1 MQSSKSQNNNT
12 AQDIKD
18 ILLDLLLVACLVCA
32 FYGFYGQITAFFTKW
47 LLPLVDF
54 KPNAGTDAAVVVAS
68 VALMLWALFKGPKR
82 YSLKHLGILAALWFL
97 FVNYWIEDGFVYT
110 KVFGIPYF
118 LLLLLLPS
126 LGMLGR
132 FLYFN
137 RKHKAIEFKTIEGFV
152 QKDEPITQDDDDIL
166 GFTPDVRFVMDILE
180 HTVSKRSTSIGLNAP
195 WGTGKTSFLNLLSD
209 KIKDDD
215 RFIFIEFNPRGSAK
229 VENIQVDFM
238 GLLRDKMRGYHS
250 SFSSLLKK
258 YVSTLRLID
267 KQNPLADWISHLGL
281 DSVETSKWRI
291 EDVIVKSKKK
301 LVVLIDDLDRLTAK
315 EILEVFKIIDIN
327 SSFPNSFFI
336 TAYDK
341 NYVNGVLVKELGYEA
356 VSNYTD
362 KYFSIEY
369 MLPEPSYS
377 RKFGLLDSLM
387 KGAISKGV
395 LSVEQADLSSLLT
408 SMQSFCETLLPNLR
422 DIKRFYNQ
430 FISTYV
436 KIGRDVDFKEYFA
449 LSLIRYAYPD
459 EYRNLALKKYVE
471 KDHTYPFSGAYI
483 LNDKA
488 KEAKSI
494 KLLEILFP
502 LKKGERPT
510 YLFKDKYHHINYSRA
525 FDTYFRG
532 FEIGSLY
539 FEDLSPL
546 LDVKQ
551 PLSVV
556 QEKFDKWKTVGEKN
570 DIVDYLLAT
579 DYRKLD
585 GEAQLK
591 RYIQVL
597 LIFTHIYGLDL
608 NMSKALFGIFSS
620 RYISEIEPH
629 YGLNRDAYKALLESA
644 INDLPSPVIP
654 TEYLNWLVVQ
664 KARQPELYKDS
675 SFSIDEISQ
684 ICHSNLLKM
693 AKSSDVMY
701 DPIEYFFV
709 LEGCIVKYGESAQ
722 IEIRR
727 DSLEII
733 RQLVI
738 DKPDLFAPILLTHII
753 QYNDNLHIYLGF
765 NKSYHLDM
773 IFADEETFTLYLDI
787 LHKTVGEQQPYKT
800 LARYLEFAK
809 GKLFEWHQIEI
820 AEGKEYARGDYE
832 AYYSLMAK

>member
-1 MQSSKSQNNNT
+1 MKYKNICFKPVGHF
-12 AQDIKD
+12 IKD
-18 ILLDLLLVACLVCA
+18 TILVLLSIVCLVCA
-32 FYGFYGQITAFFTKW
+32 FYGFYEQITDFFTKW

-54 KPNAGTDAAVVVAS
+54 RPNSGTDAAVVVAS
-68 VALMLWALFKGPKR
+68 VALMLWALMKGPKR

-97 FVNYWIEDGFVYT
+97 FINYWIKDDFVYT
-110 KVFGIPYF
+110 KVFGVPYF

-132 FLYFN
+132 FLYFY
-137 RKHKAIEFKTIEGFV
+137 RKHKAIEFQTIEGFV
-152 QKDEPITQDDDDIL
+152 QKDEPIEEADDDIL
-166 GFTPDVRFVMDILE
+166 GFTPDVKFVMDIIE
-180 HTVSKRSTSIGLNAP
+180 HTVSIRSTSIGLNAP

-209 KIKDDD
+209 KIKNND
-215 RFIFIEFNPRGSAK
+215 RYIFIEFNPRGSAK
-229 VENIQVDFM
+229 VENIQADFM
-238 GLLRDKMRGYHS
+238 GLLRDKIKGYHS

-281 DSVETSKWRI
+281 DSVETSRDSIK
-291 EDVIVKSKKK
+291 DVIVGTRKK

-315 EILEVFKIIDIN
+315 EILEVFKLIDIN

-341 NYVNGVLVKELGYEA
+341 NYVNGVLVKELGYEV

-471 KDHTYPFSGAYI
+471 KDHTYPFSGTYI

-532 FEIGSLY
+532 FEIGGLY
-539 FEDLSPL
+539 YEDLSPL
-546 LDVKQ
+546 LDVEK
-551 PLSVV
+551 PLSIV
-556 QEKFDKWKTVGEKN
+556 QEKFEKWQTIGEKN

-579 DYRKLD
+579 DFRKLD

-591 RYIQVL
+591 RYVQVL
-597 LIFTHIYGLDL
+597 LMFTHNYGLDL
-608 NMSKALFGIFSS
+608 NMSTALFGIFSS

-629 YGLNRDAYKALLESA
+629 YGLNRDAYKSLLETA
-644 INDLPSPVIP
+644 IYDLPSPVISAN
-654 TEYLNWLVVQ
+654 YLNWFVVQ

-675 SFSIDEISQ
+675 LFSVDDISQ
-684 ICHSNLLKM
+684 MCHSNLLKM
-693 AKSSDVMY
+693 AESSDVKY
-701 DPIEYFFV
+701 DPIEYFIV
-709 LEGCIVKYGESAQ
+709 LEGCIVKYGESPQ

-733 RQLVI
+733 RNLVI
-738 DKPDLFAPILLTHII
+738 EKPEMFAPILLTHIT
-753 QYNDNLHIYLGF
+753 QYNDNRHIYLGL
-765 NKSYHLDM
+765 NKSCHLDM
-773 IFADEETFTLYLDI
+773 IFVHEETVALYLNI
-787 LHKTVGEQQPYKT
+787 LHKAIGEQQPYKT
-800 LARYLEFAK
+800 LAKYLEFAK
-809 GKLFEWHQIEI
+809 GKLFEWHQVEVE
-820 AEGKEYARGDYE
+820 EGKEYARGDYE
-832 AYYSLMAK
+832 AYYSLMVK

>member
-1 MQSSKSQNNNT
+1 MKYKNICFKPVRHF
-12 AQDIKD
+12 IKD
-18 ILLDLLLVACLVCA
+18 IFLDLLLVSCLVCA
-32 FYGFYGQITAFFTKW
+32 FYGFYEQITAFFTKW
-47 LLPLVDF
+47 FLPLVDF
-54 KPNAGTDAAVVVAS
+54 KPNTGTDAAVVIAS
-68 VALMLWALFKGPKR
+68 VALMLWALLQGPKR
-82 YSLKHLGILAALWFL
+82 YSLKHIGILATLWFL
-97 FVNYWIEDGFVYT
+97 FINYWIKDDFVYT

-132 FLYFN
+132 FLYFY
-137 RKHKAIEFKTIEGFV
+137 RKQRAIKFETIEGFV
-152 QKDEPITQDDDDIL
+152 QKDEPITQGDDDIL

-195 WGTGKTSFLNLLSD
+195 WGNGKTSFLNLLSD
-209 KIKDDD
+209 KIKKDD
-215 RFIFIEFNPRGSAK
+215 RYIFIEFNPRGSAK
-229 VENIQVDFM
+229 VENIQADFM
-238 GLLRDKMRGYHS
+238 SLLREQMKGYHS
-250 SFSSLLKK
+250 SFTSLLKK

-267 KQNPLADWISHLGL
+267 KQNPLTDWISHLGL
-281 DSVETSKWRI
+281 DSVKTSKESII
-291 EDVIVKSKKK
+291 EVIVGSKKK

-327 SSFPNSFFI
+327 SAFPNSFFI

-341 NYVNGVLVKELGYEA
+341 NYVNGVLAKELGYEV

-377 RKFGLLDSLM
+377 RKFSLLESLM

-395 LSVEQADLSSLLT
+395 LSVEHEDLSPLLT

-436 KIGRDVDFKEYFA
+436 KIGRDVVFKEYFA

-459 EYRNLALKKYVE
+459 EYRALALKKYVE
-471 KDHTYPFSGAYI
+471 KDHTYPFSGTYI
-483 LNDKA
+483 LNDKS

-510 YLFKDKYHHINYSRA
+510 YLFKDKYRHINYSRA

-532 FEIGSLY
+532 FEIGGLY
-539 FEDLSPL
+539 YEDLSPL
-546 LDVKQ
+546 LDVEK
-551 PLSVV
+551 PLSIV
-556 QEKFDKWKTVGEKN
+556 QEKFGKWQTIGEKN
-570 DIVDYLLAT
+570 DIVDYMLAT
-579 DYRKLD
+579 DFRKLD
-585 GEAQLK
+585 GEAQMK
-591 RYIQVL
+591 RYVQVL
-597 LIFTHIYGLDL
+597 LMLIHNYGIDL
-608 NMSKALFGIFSS
+608 NVSTALTGIFSG
-620 RYISEIEPH
+620 RFISEIEPY
-629 YGLNRDAYKALLESA
+629 YGLNRDAYKSLLESA
-644 INDLPSPVIP
+644 IYDLPSPVIP
-654 TEYLNWLVVQ
+654 ANYLNWFVVQ

-675 SFSIDEISQ
+675 LFSVDDISQ

-693 AKSSDVMY
+693 AKSPEASFAPM
-701 DPIEYFFV
+701 EYFIV
-709 LEGCIVKYGESAQ
+709 LEGCIVKYSESAQ

-733 RQLVI
+733 RDLLI
-738 DKPDLFAPILLTHII
+738 DKPELFAPILLTHIT
-753 QYNDNLHIYLGF
+753 QYNDNRHIYVGL
-765 NKSYHLDM
+765 NRSCHLDM
-773 IFADEETFTLYLDI
+773 VFAHEESFALYLNI

-820 AEGKEYARGDYE
+820 AEVKEYARGDYE